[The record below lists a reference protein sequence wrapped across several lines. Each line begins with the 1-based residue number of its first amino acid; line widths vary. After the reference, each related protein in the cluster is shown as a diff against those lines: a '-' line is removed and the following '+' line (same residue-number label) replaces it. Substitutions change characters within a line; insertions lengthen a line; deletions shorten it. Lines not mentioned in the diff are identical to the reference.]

1 MAAMASPRP
10 SLVRVWA
17 LVASALLSTAP
28 ATSRVAAFTPPA
40 LGISGSHQYYY
51 GVRCLSSELHS
62 FRADLE
68 ALRVPELKELL
79 RSRGLVVS
87 GRKAELVGRLLEGG
101 DNAEGFTASAE
112 QSEVDSCIPA
122 TQHSVHSNSIPLDGI
137 VIEAGKS

>member
-1 MAAMASPRP
+1 MAAVASPRP
-10 SLVRVWA
+10 GLVRVWA

-79 RSRGLVVS
+79 RTRGLMVS

-101 DNAEGFTASAE
+101 DNAEGFSSASAE
-112 QSEVDSCIPA
+112 QSEV